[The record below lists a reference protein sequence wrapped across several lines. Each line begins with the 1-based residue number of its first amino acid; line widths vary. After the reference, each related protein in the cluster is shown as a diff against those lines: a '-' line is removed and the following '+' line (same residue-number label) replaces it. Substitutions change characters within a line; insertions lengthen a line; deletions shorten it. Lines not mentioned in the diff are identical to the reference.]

1 MAGDI
6 PRIAYYSIIDG
17 SPKELWRDTFYDS
30 YYSVEGKQVR
40 YSQTGT
46 VGITRRIAMGEDYIY
61 ILFLDIPIAKANALH
76 EETFA
81 ADIVF
86 VYDRKGHK
94 VAQLNL
100 DKRIYSMTLSTAQNR
115 LYGVVYPEN
124 KVISFDLPAFD

>member
-1 MAGDI
+1 
-6 PRIAYYSIIDG
+6 
-17 SPKELWRDTFYDS
+17 
-30 YYSVEGKQVR
+30 
-40 YSQTGT
+40 
-46 VGITRRIAMGEDYIY
+46 MGEDYIY

-124 KVISFDLPAFD
+124 KVISFDLPEFD